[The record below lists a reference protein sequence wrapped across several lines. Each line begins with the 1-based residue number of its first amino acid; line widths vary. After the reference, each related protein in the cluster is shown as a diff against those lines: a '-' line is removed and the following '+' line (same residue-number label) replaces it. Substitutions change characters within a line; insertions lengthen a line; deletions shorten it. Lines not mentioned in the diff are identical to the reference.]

1 MIASGIML
9 FIFLSSSAQM
19 TMPDYVISGQTR
31 HYYVNPSPVSGS
43 TYRWFIDGNE
53 VQGNSTTEIEFI
65 WDSSKVYMVEVQE
78 FSVDGCP
85 GLKKSGLVYVN
96 PPPDIRISI
105 SDTLV
110 CDGESVNISVEGP
123 SRLIWGKWLYDLYVE
138 PGPGITGNMMNG
150 TYEGPADLVETLSN
164 SGRGMDKVVYRFI
177 PVIVNDDGE
186 RVCEGGEEEVTVWV
200 QSGTV
205 CREDK
210 LEVPNAFSPNGDG
223 INDEWEI
230 SGTGWYPDLEVT
242 VFNRWGQTVW
252 RSGRGYPVP
261 WDGRFRGKALPV
273 DSYHYYLDRHDGSRP
288 VVGTITIVR

>member
-9 FIFLSSSAQM
+9 FIFLSSSGQM

-31 HYYVNPSPVSGS
+31 HYFVSPAPFAGSGY
-43 TYRWFIDGNE
+43 TWWIDGKE
-53 VQGNSTTEIEFI
+53 VQGSGNSEIECY
-65 WDSSKVYMVEVQE
+65 WDSSKVYMLEVQE
-78 FSVDGCP
+78 LSAEGCP
-85 GLKKSGLVYVN
+85 GPKKSGLVYVN
-96 PPPDIRISI
+96 PPPEIRISI
-105 SDTLV
+105 TDTLV
-110 CDGESVNISVEGP
+110 CDGESVGISVENP
-123 SRLIWGKWLYDLYVE
+123 SRLLWGKWIYELDV
-138 PGPGITGNMMNG
+138 GPGQGISGNVMNG
-150 TYEGPADLVETLSN
+150 TYAGPADLIETLSN
-164 SGRGMDKVVYRFI
+164 VGRVMDKVVYRFM
-177 PVIVNDDGE
+177 PVIVDDEGK
-186 RVCEGGEEEVTVWV
+186 RVCEGREVRVTIWV
-200 QSGTV
+200 KSGYE

-230 SGTGWYPDLEVT
+230 SGTGWYPDIEVT
-242 VFNRWGQTVW
+242 IFNRWGQTVW